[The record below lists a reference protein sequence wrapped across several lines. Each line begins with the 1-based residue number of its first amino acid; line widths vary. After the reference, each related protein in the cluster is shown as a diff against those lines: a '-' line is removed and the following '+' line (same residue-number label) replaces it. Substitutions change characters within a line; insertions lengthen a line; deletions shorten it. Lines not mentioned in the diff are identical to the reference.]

1 MSGIKKK
8 SKDLSLEEAVAEV
21 EAERNAAPVVKPVQD
36 EYELIAGYKDKD
48 GKLHKTF
55 TIRPIDGD
63 DEEFLARFQQS
74 TLHKAVGSLLE
85 RCVLSIGTI
94 NKDDV
99 KKNEWHNIIQ
109 NLYAADQD
117 AIMLRLREVS
127 VGDEVEAKHKCPEC
141 GAMITTSFLVDD
153 LNIIEWDGEEGIPF
167 NLPKGYTDENGDV
180 HQDGVLLYPKGIDR
194 ETVAPIASKNVAR
207 GRTLLLT
214 RIMKFDDETPV
225 NEKVLKKLTLGD
237 RNYLSRLLDEHQFG
251 VDVDIEIECPECGNT
266 FTGALN
272 ITNFLG

>member
-1 MSGIKKK
+1 MAIKKK
-8 SKDLSLEEAVAEV
+8 NSSEFDTLVAEV
-21 EAERNAAPVVKPVQD
+21 EEERNAAPVLKVLQD
-36 EYELIAGYKDKD
+36 EYDLIAGYKDKD
-48 GKLHKTF
+48 GKLHTTF
-55 TIRPIDGD
+55 TIRPIDGE

-74 TLHKAVGSLLE
+74 TIHKATGALLE

-94 NKDDV
+94 NKKDV

-109 NLYAADQD
+109 NLYVADQD
-117 AIMLRLREVS
+117 AILLRLREVS
-127 VGDEVEAKHKCPEC
+127 VGEEVQAKHKCTDC
-141 GAMITTSFLVDD
+141 GALITTSFLVDD
-153 LNIIEWDGEEGIPF
+153 LDIIEWDGEEGIAF
-167 NLPKGYTDENGDV
+167 NLPKGYMDDNGEV
-180 HQDGVLLYPKGIDR
+180 HQDGILLYPKGVDR
-194 ETVAPIASKNVAR
+194 EAVAPIASKNAAR

-251 VDVDIEIECPECGNT
+251 MDVDIEIECPECGNT